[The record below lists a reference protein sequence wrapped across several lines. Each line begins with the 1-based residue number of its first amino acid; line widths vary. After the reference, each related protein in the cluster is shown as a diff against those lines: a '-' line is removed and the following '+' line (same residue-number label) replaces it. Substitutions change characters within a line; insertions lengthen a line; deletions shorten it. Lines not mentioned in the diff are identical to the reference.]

1 MHYFTLRNAPLADKT
16 VLVRVDFNVPLSEAG
31 NIKDNR
37 RIKESLPTIRY
48 LLAENAKLIIL
59 SHLGRP
65 EGEIVEKWRL
75 DKVAKELSRLL
86 KHDVRK
92 ISDCIGPTV
101 HQAVVNMRP
110 KEVILLENLRFH
122 VEEEKNDRNFAREL
136 ASLGDYYINDAFS
149 ASHRVHAS
157 VEAITEFIPSAAGF
171 LLEKEIHQ
179 LSAALHPQQ
188 PLVLL
193 LGGSKVSDKV
203 PLIEHYLPKAE
214 KILIGGAMAF
224 SFLKAKKLDVGMSKM
239 DVSSVKEAEVLLKKA
254 EKKIVLPIDIIV
266 ADKFSEKATAKHV
279 LVRNIPPN
287 AVGLD
292 IGPETIKHFQ
302 EELKSAR
309 TVIWNG
315 PMGVFEWEKFS
326 HGTKELARFIASSG
340 MASYAGGGETA
351 EALAKFGLLEKF
363 THVSTGGG
371 AALEFLSGKRLP
383 GLAALERNF
392 ERFSR
397 KK

>member
-1 MHYFTLRNAPLADKT
+1 MHYFTLRNAPLEGKT
-16 VLVRVDFNVPLSEAG
+16 VLVRVDYNVPLDEAG
-31 NIKDNR
+31 RIQDNR

-48 LLAENAKLIIL
+48 LLAENAKIIIL

-65 EGEIVEKWRL
+65 EGEIAEKWRL

-86 KHDVRK
+86 RHSVRK
-92 ISDCIGPTV
+92 VSDCIGPTI
-101 HQAVVNMRP
+101 HQAAVNMRP
-110 KEVILLENLRFH
+110 KEIIVLENLRFH
-122 VEEEKNDRNFAREL
+122 LEEEKNDRNFAREL
-136 ASLGDYYINDAFS
+136 ASLGDYYVNDAFS
-149 ASHRVHAS
+149 VSHRAHAS
-157 VEAITEFIPSAAGF
+157 VEAITEFLPSAAGF

-193 LGGSKVSDKV
+193 LGGAKVSDKV
-203 PLIEHYLPKAE
+203 PLIEHYLHRAE

-224 SFLKAKKLDVGMSKM
+224 SFLKAKKINVGMSKT
-239 DVSSVKEAEVLLKKA
+239 DVSSIKEAEVLLKKA

-266 ADKFSEKATAKHV
+266 ADRFSEKAAAKHV
-279 LVRNIPPN
+279 LVRDIPTTTL
-287 AVGLD
+287 GLD

-302 EELKSAR
+302 EELSSAK

-326 HGTKELARFIASSG
+326 HGTKEIAKFIARSG

-351 EALAKFGLLEKF
+351 EALARFGLLKKF

-371 AALEFLSGKRLP
+371 AVLEFLSGKTLP

-392 ERFSR
+392 EKFSH

>member
-1 MHYFTLRNAPLADKT
+1 MHYFTLRNSPLADKT
-16 VLVRVDFNVPLSEAG
+16 VLLRVDFNVPLNEVG
-31 NIKDNR
+31 NITDNR

-48 LLAENAKLIIL
+48 LLAENAKMILL

-149 ASHRVHAS
+149 VSHRAHAS

-171 LLEKEIHQ
+171 LLEKEIHK

>member
-16 VLVRVDFNVPLSEAG
+16 VLLRVDFNVPLSEAG
-31 NIKDNR
+31 NITDNR
-37 RIKESLPTIRY
+37 RIKESLLTIRY
-48 LLAENAKLIIL
+48 LLAENARIIIL

-86 KHDVRK
+86 KRDVRK
-92 ISDCIGPTV
+92 VSDCIGSTV
-101 HQAVVNMRP
+101 HRAVVNMRP
-110 KEVILLENLRFH
+110 KEIIVLENLRFH
-122 VEEEKNDRNFAREL
+122 LEEEKNDRNFAREL

-149 ASHRVHAS
+149 VSHRAHAS
-157 VEAITEFIPSAAGF
+157 VEAITEFLPSAAGF

-179 LSAALHPQQ
+179 LSAALHPPQ
-188 PLVLL
+188 PLILL
-193 LGGSKVSDKV
+193 LGGAKVSDKV
-203 PLIEHYLPKAE
+203 PLIEHYLPKVE

-224 SFLKAKKLDVGMSKM
+224 SFLKAKRLNIGMSKM
-239 DVSSVKEAEVLLKKA
+239 DVSSVKEAEVLLRKA

-266 ADKFSEKATAKHV
+266 ADKFSEKAAAKHV
-279 LVRNIPPN
+279 LARDIPTT

-315 PMGVFEWEKFS
+315 PMGVFEWDKFS
-326 HGTKELARFIASSG
+326 HGTEGMARFIAGSG

-351 EALAKFGLLEKF
+351 EALARLGLLEKF

-371 AALEFLSGKRLP
+371 AALDFLSGKKLP

-392 ERFSR
+392 EKFSSKR
-397 KK
+397 

>member
-16 VLVRVDFNVPLSEAG
+16 VLLRVDFNVPLNEVG
-31 NIKDNR
+31 NITDNR

-48 LLAENAKLIIL
+48 LLAENAKMILL

-92 ISDCIGPTV
+92 VSDCIGLTV

-110 KEVILLENLRFH
+110 KEIILLENLRFH
-122 VEEEKNDRNFAREL
+122 VEEEKNDHNFAREL

-149 ASHRVHAS
+149 VSHRVHAS

-193 LGGSKVSDKV
+193 LGGAKVSDKV

>member
-16 VLVRVDFNVPLSEAG
+16 VLIRVDFNVPSSEAG
-31 NIKDNR
+31 NIQDNR

-48 LLAENAKLIIL
+48 LLAENAKIIIL
-59 SHLGRP
+59 SHFGRP

-92 ISDCIGPTV
+92 VSDCIGLTV

-110 KEVILLENLRFH
+110 KEIILLENLRFH
-122 VEEEKNDRNFAREL
+122 VEEEKNDHNFAREL

-149 ASHRVHAS
+149 VSHRVHAS

-193 LGGSKVSDKV
+193 LGGAKVSDKV
-203 PLIEHYLPKAE
+203 PLIEHYLHRAE

-239 DVSSVKEAEVLLKKA
+239 DVSSVKEAAVLLKKA

-326 HGTKELARFIASSG
+326 QGTKRMAKFIASSG

-351 EALAKFGLLEKF
+351 EALAKFGLLDKF